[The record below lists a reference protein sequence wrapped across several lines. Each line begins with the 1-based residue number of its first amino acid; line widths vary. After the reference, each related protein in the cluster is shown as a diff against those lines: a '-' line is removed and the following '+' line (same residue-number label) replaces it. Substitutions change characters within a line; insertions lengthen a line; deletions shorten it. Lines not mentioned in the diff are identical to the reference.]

1 MTEWVLDA
9 SAMLALMRAEPGA
22 DQVARALSTA
32 IISTVNVAEVV
43 TRLLRDGVEPQIAQQ
58 AVLRLNCPIAA
69 VDADLGF
76 RAGLLWRQTRA
87 NGLSLGDRV
96 CLALAEREQVPALT
110 ADRAWRSFQLGIQ
123 IELIR

>member
-43 TRLLRDGVEPQIAQQ
+43 TGLLRGGVEPQIAQQ

-76 RAGLLWRQTRA
+76 RAGALWQQTRA
-87 NGLSLGDRV
+87 NGLSLGDRICV
-96 CLALAEREQVPALT
+96 ALAEREKAPALT
-110 ADRAWRSFQLGIQ
+110 ANRAWQGLELGIQ
-123 IELIR
+123 IQLIR